1 MHRFCVTFCK
11 GGTYIVTH
19 FLLDA
24 TPTPTPHSNELVYIR
39 HDVRVQLGQNP
50 QHVVEQIVAFVLVEL
65 AEFAEYQVQ
74 PLNFHHLFVAQLL
87 FFVG

>member
-24 TPTPTPHSNELVYIR
+24 TPTPHSNELVYIR

-50 QHVVEQIVAFVLVEL
+50 QHVVEQIVALVLVQL
-65 AEFAEYQVQ
+65 AEFPEEPVQ
-74 PLNFHHLFVAQLL
+74 ALDLFHLLVAQLL

>member
-19 FLLDA
+19 FLLAA

-50 QHVVEQIVAFVLVEL
+50 QHVVEQIVALVLVQL
-65 AEFAEYQVQ
+65 AEFPEEPVQ
-74 PLNFHHLFVAQLL
+74 ALDLFHLLVAQLL
-87 FFVG
+87 FFVR